1 MSYKDLDYLIYDY
14 PLSLLHTSE
23 DVEEGVKEKKYFY
36 YETPIINSDSRLY
49 NMKAIK
55 YYLKEYLSKTERLM
69 DEYIKANHPVV
80 MPNDIFN
87 HTFDVTN
94 LMYICGIYIQRV
106 CEGIEEKPKKVLSF
120 QDGDGPNPTYFLEG
134 IRPKFFRLPFKIQAK
149 VYLIV
154 IE

>member
-23 DVEEGVKEKKYFY
+23 DVEEGVKEKNYFY

-49 NMKAIK
+49 SMKAIK

-80 MPNDIFN
+80 MPDIYLIIL
-87 HTFDVTN
+87 
-94 LMYICGIYIQRV
+94 LMLLTLCIFVEYIFKGFV
-106 CEGIEEKPKKVLSF
+106 KVLKKNLKKYLVF
-120 QDGDGPNPTYFLEG
+120 KTVMAPT
-134 IRPKFFRLPFKIQAK
+134 Q
-149 VYLIV
+149 LIF
-154 IE
+154 